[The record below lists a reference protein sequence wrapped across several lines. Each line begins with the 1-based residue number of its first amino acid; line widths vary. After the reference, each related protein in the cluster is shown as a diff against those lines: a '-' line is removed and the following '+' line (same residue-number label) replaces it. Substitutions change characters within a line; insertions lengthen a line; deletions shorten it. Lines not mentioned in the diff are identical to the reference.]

1 MDRVARIAAP
11 LFFITMVY
19 AGWRYDLNLP
29 IQPLLSPGPWIVAL
43 LIATG
48 LRLVLLTLR
57 EAGACA
63 CGE

>member
-1 MDRVARIAAP
+1 MVEEEIWACDRRGPCDSFDSLEPFA
-11 LFFITMVY
+11 VY
-19 AGWRYDLNLP
+19 
-29 IQPLLSPGPWIVAL
+29 
-43 LIATG
+43 G